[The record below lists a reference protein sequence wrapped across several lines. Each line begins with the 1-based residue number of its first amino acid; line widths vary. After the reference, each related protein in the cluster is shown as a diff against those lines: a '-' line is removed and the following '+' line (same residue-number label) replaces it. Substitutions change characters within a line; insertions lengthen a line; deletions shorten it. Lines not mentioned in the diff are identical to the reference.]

1 MHMHMHMLSL
11 WWSALW
17 QIKAVL
23 RQHASVMVPPYD
35 DFMATRRELDALF
48 ATWKVTQP
56 WNLGITWDCLYR
68 RSDGGTRA
76 WRPQGLQSEACAR

>member
-1 MHMHMHMLSL
+1 MHMLSL
-11 WWSALW
+11 WWPALW

-56 WNLGITWDCLYR
+56 WNLGITWGCLYR
-68 RSDGGTRA
+68 RSDRGTRA